1 MRIEQLEYVTAV
13 TRLGSFR
20 AAAEELHISQ
30 PALSVTIRNL
40 ERELGVDI
48 LERRR
53 SGTTISDAGRELL
66 PDIKRVLDAAD
77 RLRRSADDHHR
88 SSRVVR
94 LGTVNAA
101 TVPLVTPAIRAFRA
115 EYTSTQVEVITAQGD
130 AIHQALLDGSFD
142 LGLVNLLDGDDP
154 SPDLDSVELL
164 RAPPVVCMRADNP
177 LAAHTE
183 VSVEDLLS
191 QPLIAMRSGYVMHRY
206 VHRLLAGRTPV
217 VSYATDGAE
226 MGKLLVAEG
235 LGVTVLP
242 TFSIAGDPLERSG
255 VLVHRPIAGDDAR
268 VLLMLVRRPTPEAPD
283 STAALHRLLLEH
295 AGAMGTTSLPL
306 ELGAPRRW
314 AGSPLR

>member
-1 MRIEQLEYVTAV
+1 MRIEQLEYLTAV

-40 ERELGVDI
+40 EKELGVDI

-53 SGTTISDAGRELL
+53 SGTTISAAGRELL

-77 RLRRSADDHHR
+77 RLRRSADDQHR

-101 TVPLVTPAIRAFRA
+101 TVPLVTPAIREFRTDHPA
-115 EYTSTQVEVITAQGD
+115 TQVEVITAQGD
-130 AIHQALLDGSFD
+130 AIHQAILDGSFD

-154 SPDLDSVELL
+154 SPELDSVELL

-177 LAAHTE
+177 LATQAE
-183 VSVEDLLS
+183 VGIDDLLT

-235 LGVTVLP
+235 LGVTILP
-242 TFSIAGDPLERSG
+242 AFSIVGDPLERNG
-255 VLVHRPIAGDDAR
+255 VLVHRPIAGDDAQ
-268 VLLMLVRRPTPEAPD
+268 VLLMLVRRVASGAPD
-283 STAALHRLLLEH
+283 ATLALHRILLQH
-295 AGAMGTTSLPL
+295 AGAL
-306 ELGAPRRW
+306 EVA
-314 AGSPLR
+314 S

>member
-1 MRIEQLEYVTAV
+1 VRIEQLEYVTAV

-53 SGTTISDAGRELL
+53 SGTTVSAAGRELL
-66 PDIKRVLDAAD
+66 PDIERVLDAAD
-77 RLRRSADDHHR
+77 RLRRSADDQLR

-101 TVPLVTPAIRAFRA
+101 TVPLVTPAIRRFRSTHPA
-115 EYTSTQVEVITAQGD
+115 TQVEVITAQGD
-130 AIHQALLDGSFD
+130 AIHRALLDGSFD
-142 LGLVNLLDGDDP
+142 LGLVNLLEGDDP
-154 SPDLDSVELL
+154 SPELHNVELL
-164 RAPPVVCMRADNP
+164 RAPPVVCMRADSP
-177 LAAHTE
+177 LAALPA
-183 VSVEDLLS
+183 VGVDDLLG

-242 TFSIAGDPLERSG
+242 AFSVVGDPLERSG
-255 VLVHRPIAGDDAR
+255 VLVHRPILGDDTH
-268 VLLMLVRRPTPEAPD
+268 VLLMLVRRAATGVAD
-283 STAALHRLLLEH
+283 ATLALHRILAEH
-295 AGAMGTTSLPL
+295 AGAL
-306 ELGAPRRW
+306 EVAP
-314 AGSPLR
+314 